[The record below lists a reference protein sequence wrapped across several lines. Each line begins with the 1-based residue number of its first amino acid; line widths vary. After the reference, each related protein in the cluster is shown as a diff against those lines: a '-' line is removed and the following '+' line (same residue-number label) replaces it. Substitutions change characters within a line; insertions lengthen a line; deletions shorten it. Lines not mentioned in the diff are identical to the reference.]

1 MRVFALAL
9 VVFMAVGVNLPD
21 GMIAR
26 MGFEPSYLLAALVAL
41 VIGWLMAHAHAL
53 LIVLVVI
60 LSFGANLPAEY
71 AQRWNIDADYM
82 LAALVAVVLLPV
94 LERMIGWDE

>member
-9 VVFMAVGVNLPD
+9 VIFMAVGVNLPA

-26 MGFEPSYLLAALVAL
+26 LGFEPSYFMAALVAL
-41 VIGWLMAHAHAL
+41 VIAWLMAHAHAF
-53 LIVLVVI
+53 LIALVVI
-60 LSFGANLPAEY
+60 LSFGANLPEEY
-71 AQRWNIDADYM
+71 AQRWNIDTDYM
-82 LAALVAVVLLPV
+82 LAALVAVVLLPL